1 MFFEAL
7 TLSLGILVCLVLG
20 ANNASA
26 CFGTSVGAGFTKH
39 SEAAG
44 LAVLGVLLGVTLE
57 GTKLSR
63 TISGGVLTEAFP
75 SLEPILV
82 MMVTIVVLMTAAT
95 FFNLPLSLS
104 EGFVGSAIGV
114 GLGVG
119 ITVNWSFSLRVFAS
133 WVLTPLFSALAAAF
147 VYKVVERATRA
158 VKRILTLNY
167 IYGKATLILSFYVAY
182 VLGANTVGLVSGLY
196 QPILERQISAFVFG
210 AATALGIYFLSW
222 RITESVG
229 SGIISLS
236 PSTALVAQFS
246 GAFTV
251 HIFTQFGLPVS
262 ITQAIIGGILGIG
275 LAKKIAIL
283 NVGAVNKTVAG
294 WTLAPILGT
303 AISYVLV
310 MLI

>member
-57 GTKLSR
+57 GIKLSR

-75 SLEPILV
+75 SLEPISV

-133 WVLTPLFSALAAAF
+133 WVLTPLFSALTAAF

-196 QPILERQISAFVFG
+196 QPILESQISAFVFG

-294 WTLAPILGT
+294 WTLAPLLGT

>member
-7 TLSLGILVCLVLG
+7 ILSLGILVCLVLG
-20 ANNASA
+20 ANNAPA

-63 TISGGVLTEAFP
+63 TISGGVLTDVFP

-114 GLGVG
+114 GLGIG
-119 ITVNWSFSLRVFAS
+119 ITVNWSFSLKVFAS

-182 VLGANTVGLVSGLY
+182 VLGANAVGLVSGLY
-196 QPILERQISAFVFG
+196 QPILERQISAFIFG

-310 MLI
+310 TLI